1 MHKSSKNGQWKKTT
15 SYGRIKTTTIGGFV
29 MSRNYRHINE
39 YEKEILEMRRQGK
52 SKREICEKYGFSIK
66 QLTDFVTRYNRKQ
79 KKISTGISIKPK
91 GRPRKDGTELPPS
104 IQQLSKLTQLQYE
117 LAMKE
122 RHIKRLEMENE
133 LMRDFLSLTE
143 RK

>member
-1 MHKSSKNGQWKKTT
+1 
-15 SYGRIKTTTIGGFV
+15 